1 MAKIMETV
9 LYYNPGT
16 PETMKHVTKLKS
28 VLVRM
33 GIRIRNIGPDQ
44 VNQTVGYLAGVPGF
58 EENADA
64 GEPPVIGEEML
75 ALKQF
80 SSRRIDELLL
90 NLRKAGVP
98 RISLKAVLTE
108 HNCGWTFYALYEEL
122 REEHEKMSAMAAPE
136 PAASAGDPAEASAGR
151 DSAAVAAD
159 QDSAALTADQDS
171 APASAVRDSAPASP
185 SQAAPV
191 RPAE

>member
-75 ALKQF
+75 VLKQF
-80 SSRRIDELLL
+80 SSRRMLL

-122 REEHEKMSAMAAPE
+122 REEHEKMSAIAAPE

-159 QDSAALTADQDS
+159 QDSAAVTADQDSAAVTADQDS
-171 APASAVRDSAPASP
+171 APASL
-185 SQAAPV
+185 SQAATA

>member
-16 PETMKHVTKLKS
+16 PETMKHVARLKS

-64 GEPPVIGEEML
+64 GQLPVY
-75 ALKQF
+75 
-80 SSRRIDELLL
+80 RR
-90 NLRKAGVP
+90 
-98 RISLKAVLTE
+98 T
-108 HNCGWTFYALYEEL
+108 
-122 REEHEKMSAMAAPE
+122 SAE
-136 PAASAGDPAEASAGR
+136 PAQGGSSAHLPQGGAHGAQLRVDLLR
-151 DSAAVAAD
+151 AV
-159 QDSAALTADQDS
+159 Q
-171 APASAVRDSAPASP
+171 
-185 SQAAPV
+185 
-191 RPAE
+191 

>member
-16 PETMKHVTKLKS
+16 PETMKHVARLKS

-33 GIRIRNIGPDQ
+33 GVRIRNIGPDQ

-64 GEPPVIGEEML
+64 GQLPVISEEML
-75 ALKQF
+75 VLKQF

-90 NLRKAGVP
+90 NLRKA
-98 RISLKAVLTE
+98 
-108 HNCGWTFYALYEEL
+108 
-122 REEHEKMSAMAAPE
+122 
-136 PAASAGDPAEASAGR
+136 
-151 DSAAVAAD
+151 
-159 QDSAALTADQDS
+159 
-171 APASAVRDSAPASP
+171 
-185 SQAAPV
+185 
-191 RPAE
+191 

>member
-16 PETMKHVTKLKS
+16 PETMKHVARLKS

-64 GEPPVIGEEML
+64 GQLPVISEEML
-75 ALKQF
+75 VLKQF

-108 HNCGWTFYALYEEL
+108 HNCGWTFYALYNEL
-122 REEHEKMSAMAAPE
+122 LEAPG
-136 PAASAGDPAEASAGR
+136 PAASAGDPEEASEGQ
-151 DSAAVAAD
+151 DGAA
-159 QDSAALTADQDS
+159 
-171 APASAVRDSAPASP
+171 ASTD
-185 SQAAPV
+185 QAAPA

>member
-9 LYYNPGT
+9 LYYNPGV
-16 PETMKHVTKLKS
+16 PETMKHVAKLKS

-44 VNQTVGYLAGVPGF
+44 VNQTVGYLAGVPGY

-64 GEPPVIGEEML
+64 GELPAIGEEML
-75 ALKQF
+75 VLKQF

-122 REEHEKMSAMAAPE
+122 REEHEKMSAMASPE
-136 PAASAGDPAEASAGR
+136 EKTGEREAES
-151 DSAAVAAD
+151 SAAAGGPANEEPSPAVDRD
-159 QDSAALTADQDS
+159 QTA
-171 APASAVRDSAPASP
+171 
-185 SQAAPV
+185 

>member
-16 PETMKHVTKLKS
+16 PETMKHVARLKS

-33 GIRIRNIGPDQ
+33 GVRIRNIGPDQ
-44 VNQTVGYLAGVPGF
+44 VSQTVGYLAGVPGF

-64 GEPPVIGEEML
+64 GQLPVISEEML
-75 ALKQF
+75 VLKQF

-136 PAASAGDPAEASAGR
+136 PVASAGDPAEASAGR
-151 DSAAVAAD
+151 DSA
-159 QDSAALTADQDS
+159 
-171 APASAVRDSAPASP
+171 PASA
-185 SQAAPV
+185 SQAAPA

>member
-16 PETMKHVTKLKS
+16 PETMKHVARLKS

-64 GEPPVIGEEML
+64 GQLPVVGEEML
-75 ALKQF
+75 VLKQF

-98 RISLKAVLTE
+98 RISLEAVLTE
-108 HNCGWTFYALYEEL
+108 HNCGWTFYALYNEL
-122 REEHEKMSAMAAPE
+122 REEHEKMSAMEAPGPAAPTGDPE
-136 PAASAGDPAEASAGR
+136 EASEGQDGAAVTEGQDGTAASTD
-151 DSAAVAAD
+151 
-159 QDSAALTADQDS
+159 
-171 APASAVRDSAPASP
+171 
-185 SQAAPV
+185 QAAPA

>member
-33 GIRIRNIGPDQ
+33 GIRIRNIDPDQ

-58 EENADA
+58 EENKDA
-64 GEPPVIGEEML
+64 GEAPVIGEEMMV
-75 ALKQF
+75 LKQF
-80 SSRRIDELLL
+80 SNRRLDELLL

-98 RISLKAVLTE
+98 RIALKAVLTE
-108 HNCGWTFYALYEEL
+108 HNCGWTFYALYHEL
-122 REEHEKMSAMAAPE
+122 REEHEKMSAMAKEE
-136 PAASAGDPAEASAGR
+136 PGQAE
-151 DSAAVAAD
+151 
-159 QDSAALTADQDS
+159 
-171 APASAVRDSAPASP
+171 
-185 SQAAPV
+185 
-191 RPAE
+191 

>member
-1 MAKIMETV
+1 M
-9 LYYNPGT
+9 
-16 PETMKHVTKLKS
+16 
-28 VLVRM
+28 
-33 GIRIRNIGPDQ
+33 
-44 VNQTVGYLAGVPGF
+44 
-58 EENADA
+58 
-64 GEPPVIGEEML
+64 IGEEML
-75 ALKQF
+75 VLKQF

-151 DSAAVAAD
+151 DSA
-159 QDSAALTADQDS
+159 
-171 APASAVRDSAPASP
+171 PASP
-185 SQAAPV
+185 SQAAPA